1 MASRPRRTAL
11 IAKLTELAVEEIAT
25 DASPLDYLCAQLA
38 HGALFSELAHFLA
51 EQMGQP
57 VSRTFLSMTAHQ
69 LAPDA
74 KQRIADARRE
84 GALSLG
90 ERAAEIADTSEPTSG
105 AAARARNSMS
115 ARFWLAERAN
125 PALAG
130 KGATIEINA
139 AQLMLAALQAP
150 PPLRP
155 ASSEGTLSPIPATA
169 RMVTGAVTE

>member
-11 IAKLTELAVEEIAT
+11 IAKLTKLAAEEIGA

-38 HGALFSELAHFLA
+38 HGALFSELAQFLA
-51 EQMGQP
+51 AEMNHP

-90 ERAAEIADTSEPTSG
+90 ERAVEIADASEPTSG

-139 AQLMLAALQAP
+139 AELMLAALKMP
-150 PPLRP
+150 PPERP
-155 ASSEGTLSPIPATA
+155 STLWQPPTSAIE
-169 RMVTGAVTE
+169 VAVEREK